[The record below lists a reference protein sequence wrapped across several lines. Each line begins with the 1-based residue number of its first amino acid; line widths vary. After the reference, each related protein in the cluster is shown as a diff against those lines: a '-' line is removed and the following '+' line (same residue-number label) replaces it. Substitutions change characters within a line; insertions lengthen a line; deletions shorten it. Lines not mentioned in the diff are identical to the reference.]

1 MVHCQLYHFKKKNLS
16 LTKHCI
22 SVIQFIHSSTI
33 CIYKNGWSGERSSQ
47 RRWKGSKDIKC
58 WKCSWKALWGKD
70 EDIPEEVILAEK
82 HFTSNGPSD
91 IFHDIG
97 RVRDKILAAAPHLEC
112 DSSPRHRKDLLEL
125 YRKLEDKEEST
136 VQTYKLLLIKY
147 LICQRFNVLRCNVLS
162 IMSYS
167 FF

>member
-1 MVHCQLYHFKKKNLS
+1 M
-16 LTKHCI
+16 
-22 SVIQFIHSSTI
+22 
-33 CIYKNGWSGERSSQ
+33 
-47 RRWKGSKDIKC
+47 
-58 WKCSWKALWGKD
+58 
-70 EDIPEEVILAEK
+70 ILAEK

-125 YRKLEDKEEST
+125 YCKLEDKEEST
-136 VQTYKLLLIKY
+136 VQTYKLLLVSFLQRKY
-147 LICQRFNVLRCNVLS
+147 LICQRFNVLRCSVLS

-167 FF
+167 FFLFPYPIDFQLTEDFVL